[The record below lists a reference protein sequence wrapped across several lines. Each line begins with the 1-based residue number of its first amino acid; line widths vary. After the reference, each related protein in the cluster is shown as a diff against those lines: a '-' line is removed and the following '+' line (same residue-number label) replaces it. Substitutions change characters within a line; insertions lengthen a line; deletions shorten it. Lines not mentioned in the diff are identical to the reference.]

1 MPGKAR
7 PELHLPV
14 LAALGVALCC
24 GGPVLVAGI
33 AVGGATTFLAS
44 GVLPLAAFAL
54 AGAVAA
60 ALVYARRARALEVDD
75 CCALEPQA
83 GEGFR

>member
-14 LAALGVALCC
+14 LAALGIVLCC
-24 GGPVLVAGI
+24 GGPVLMAWI

-44 GVLPLAAFAL
+44 GVLPLAAIAL

-60 ALVYARRARALEVDD
+60 ALVYARSARTPEADE
-75 CCALEPQA
+75 CCAPKREA
-83 GEGFR
+83 GEGSR